1 MPFAVDQRFD
11 QHEGSMAR
19 KRKSASKPSA
29 PRPAEAER
37 PGVTAE
43 RFTRLYR
50 LVRFLAAGPK
60 PRDKVMRHLRLDV
73 RGFYR
78 DLELLRSAGIT
89 VQLAEGRYGL
99 AGVLQEALLRLPFP
113 DPHLTLGEA
122 EQLARG
128 RSRAHQ
134 RLREE
139 IANVRP

>member
-1 MPFAVDQRFD
+1 
-11 QHEGSMAR
+11 MAK
-19 KRKSASKPSA
+19 KRKPTRPSPARPGA
-29 PRPAEAER
+29 PER
-37 PGVTAE
+37 AGVTAE

-89 VQLAEGRYGL
+89 VELAGGRYSL
-99 AGVLQEALLRLPFP
+99 AGDVAEALLRLPFP

-134 RLREE
+134 HLRGE
-139 IANVRP
+139 IADVLP